1 MYEYVAIH
9 SKRKIARNIPA
20 DDARYLC
27 DLDFHGDVSGNE
39 AGYTVNAHTSGKFTF
54 QLPGEFWLIYVF
66 ACQVT
71 GLDL

>member
-1 MYEYVAIH
+1 MYDYAAIRRE
-9 SKRKIARNIPA
+9 RKTARNIPA

-27 DLDFHGDVSGNE
+27 DLDFHEDVSGND

-54 QLPGEFWLIYVF
+54 HLPGKFLLIYVF